1 MDFYYRPLWLVV
13 NPTSLTP
20 IPMYQDPDNLLLLV
34 DTVLSF
40 VFDLNILQKFLL
52 YLCLNKLSLSVSLSQ
67 SFLMKFPVWG

>member
-1 MDFYYRPLWLVV
+1 MDFYYRSLWLVV

-52 YLCLNKLSLSVSLSQ
+52 YLCLNKLYLSLCLSLNL
-67 SFLMKFPVWG
+67 FL